1 MTARIAPTPVSMSA
15 VGIDERQPRPKPQQQ
30 SHDDSA
36 QQEATRRFHAL
47 RKKARALAAAVDTDE
62 SLPAST
68 LFAAT
73 LFANGMRQSGAKP
86 EIPLRRTQWAPPDSG
101 LRLRDKTI

>member
-1 MTARIAPTPVSMSA
+1 MTARIAPAPVSMSTI
-15 VGIDERQPRPKPQQQ
+15 GPDERQQRRQPQPQP
-30 SHDDSA
+30 DDNA

-47 RKKARALAAAVDTDE
+47 RKKAKALAAAVDTDE

-68 LFAAT
+68 LFAVT
-73 LFANGMRQSGAKP
+73 LFANGMRQSGQQ
-86 EIPLRRTQWAPPDSG
+86 IDLPLRRDQWAPPDSG